1 LFGAQFPL
9 FDAGVPF
16 LVEAFDL
23 TVEFVLLETDP
34 DLSLFSEEIME
45 LVDLSL
51 SWGFVVSWVFA
62 QDDLFK
68 TNQSFTAPFI
78 DLSVPFSVSQDEFS
92 VVTFEFLVDFV
103 DVELV
108 WEETSNNL
116 FFSTGLEVSVTAVV
130 PVGLESTDTA
140 KSEFG

>member
-1 LFGAQFPL
+1 
-9 FDAGVPF
+9 VPF
-16 LVEAFDL
+16 LVVAFDL
-23 TVEFVLLETDP
+23 TVEFVFLETDP

-51 SWGFVVSWVFA
+51 SWGFVVSWVLA

-68 TNQSFTAPFI
+68 TNQSFGAPFI
-78 DLSVPFSVSQDEFS
+78 DLSVPFSVVQDKFS
-92 VVTFEFLVDFV
+92 VVSVVFLVDFL
-103 DVELV
+103 DVVLV
-108 WEETSNNL
+108 VEDTSIDL
-116 FFSTGLEVSVTAVV
+116 FFWTGLEASVTAVV

>member
-1 LFGAQFPL
+1 
-9 FDAGVPF
+9 VPF
-16 LVEAFDL
+16 LVVAFDL
-23 TVEFVLLETDP
+23 TVEFVFLETDP

-51 SWGFVVSWVFA
+51 SWGFVVSWVLA

-68 TNQSFTAPFI
+68 TNQSFGAPFI
-78 DLSVPFSVSQDEFS
+78 DLSVPFSVVQDKFS
-92 VVTFEFLVDFV
+92 VVSVVFLVDFL
-103 DVELV
+103 DVVLV
-108 WEETSNNL
+108 VEVTSIDL
-116 FFSTGLEVSVTAVV
+116 FFWTGLEASVTAVV

>member
-1 LFGAQFPL
+1 M
-9 FDAGVPF
+9 PF
-16 LVEAFDL
+16 LVVAFDL
-23 TVEFVLLETDP
+23 TVEFVFLETDP

-51 SWGFVVSWVFA
+51 SWGFVVSWVLA

-68 TNQSFTAPFI
+68 TNQSFAAPFI
-78 DLSVPFSVSQDEFS
+78 DLSVPFSVVQDKFS
-92 VVTFEFLVDFV
+92 VVSVVFLVDFL
-103 DVELV
+103 DVVLV
-108 WEETSNNL
+108 VEVTSIDL
-116 FFSTGLEVSVTAVV
+116 FFWTGLEASVTAVV

>member
-1 LFGAQFPL
+1 M
-9 FDAGVPF
+9 PF
-16 LVEAFDL
+16 LVVAFDL
-23 TVEFVLLETDP
+23 TVEFVFLETDP

-51 SWGFVVSWVFA
+51 SWGFVVSWVLA

-68 TNQSFTAPFI
+68 TNQSFSAPFI
-78 DLSVPFSVSQDEFS
+78 DLSVPFSVVQDKFS
-92 VVTFEFLVDFV
+92 VVSVVFLVDFL
-103 DVELV
+103 DVVLV
-108 WEETSNNL
+108 VEDTSIDL
-116 FFSTGLEVSVTAVV
+116 FFWTGLEASVTAVV

>member
-1 LFGAQFPL
+1 M
-9 FDAGVPF
+9 PF
-16 LVEAFDL
+16 LVVAFDL
-23 TVEFVLLETDP
+23 TVEFVFLETDP

-51 SWGFVVSWVFA
+51 SWGFVVSWVLA

-68 TNQSFTAPFI
+68 TNQSFSAPFI
-78 DLSVPFSVSQDEFS
+78 DLSVPFSVVQDKFS
-92 VVTFEFLVDFV
+92 VVSVVFLVDFL
-103 DVELV
+103 DVVLV
-108 WEETSNNL
+108 VEVTSIDL
-116 FFSTGLEVSVTAVV
+116 FFWTGLEASVTAVV

>member
-1 LFGAQFPL
+1 M
-9 FDAGVPF
+9 PF
-16 LVEAFDL
+16 LVVAFDL
-23 TVEFVLLETDP
+23 TVEFVFLETDP

-51 SWGFVVSWVFA
+51 SWGFVVSWVLA

-68 TNQSFTAPFI
+68 TNQSFGAPFI
-78 DLSVPFSVSQDEFS
+78 DLSVPFSVVQDKFS
-92 VVTFEFLVDFV
+92 VVSVVFLVDFL
-103 DVELV
+103 DVVLV
-108 WEETSNNL
+108 VEVTSIDL
-116 FFSTGLEVSVTAVV
+116 FFWTGLEASVTAVV

>member
-1 LFGAQFPL
+1 
-9 FDAGVPF
+9 VPF
-16 LVEAFDL
+16 LVVAFDL
-23 TVEFVLLETDP
+23 TVEFVFLETDP

-51 SWGFVVSWVFA
+51 SWGLVVSWVLA

-68 TNQSFTAPFI
+68 TNQSFSAPFI
-78 DLSVPFSVSQDEFS
+78 DLSVPFSVVQDKFS
-92 VVTFEFLVDFV
+92 VVSVVFLVDFL
-103 DVELV
+103 DVVLV
-108 WEETSNNL
+108 VEDTSIDL
-116 FFSTGLEVSVTAVV
+116 FLSTGLEASVTAVV

>member
-1 LFGAQFPL
+1 
-9 FDAGVPF
+9 VPF
-16 LVEAFDL
+16 LVVAFDL
-23 TVEFVLLETDP
+23 TVEFVFLETDP

-51 SWGFVVSWVFA
+51 SWGFVVSWVLA

-68 TNQSFTAPFI
+68 TNQSFSAPFI
-78 DLSVPFSVSQDEFS
+78 DLSVPFSVVQDKFS
-92 VVTFEFLVDFV
+92 VVSVVFLVDFL
-103 DVELV
+103 DVVLV
-108 WEETSNNL
+108 VEVTSIDL
-116 FFSTGLEVSVTAVV
+116 FFWTGLEASVTAVV